1 MCRDLNVEVKEK
13 TSCRSLEEDLSL
25 LEGNVNSMMYCNCT
39 NPFTQLRFM
48 YIQPGVTA
56 DVSDTTMELCSTLLR
71 R

>member
-1 MCRDLNVEVKEK
+1 MCRDLKVEVKEK

-25 LEGNVNSMMYCNCT
+25 LEGNVKSMMYCNCT

-48 YIQPGVTA
+48 YIQLGVTA
-56 DVSDTTMELCSTLLR
+56 DVSDMTMELRWWR